1 MIINVKTS
9 GGSYN
14 ITLKRNALNEVNNIL
29 NIKGK
34 ALIVTDSGVP
44 GIYVETVKKQL
55 ENSIVYTFPQGE
67 RSKNFETYSAL
78 SFLKSS

>member
-14 ITLKRNALNEVNNIL
+14 ITLKRNALNEVNKIL

-34 ALIVTDSGVP
+34 ALILTDRGVP
-44 GIYVETVKKQL
+44 RAYIET
-55 ENSIVYTFPQGE
+55 IDGVYDTNYTIIQ
-67 RSKNFETYSAL
+67 NNTCTN
-78 SFLKSS
+78 